1 MNLFLLLVYI
11 SALTM
16 LFYVTCRKINKSE
29 YDETES
35 GYIDI
40 DNLDRISEIKDDIKL
55 MTEMIADV
63 RSCDPGNL
71 VRTVQVIIP
80 EYGHRYDFV
89 VDGHNEI
96 SDILVDL
103 FYSERDDLST
113 SLRSEIQKIK

>member
-1 MNLFLLLVYI
+1 MNLFLLFVYI
-11 SALTM
+11 SALIM
-16 LFYVTCRKINKSE
+16 LFCATCRKTNKSE

-71 VRTVQVIIP
+71 VRTVQVFIP
-80 EYGHRYDFV
+80 EHGHRYDFV